1 MKGYNV
7 PAVGKAFMIIE
18 HLADAEAP
26 LRMTDISTAL
36 HLPKS
41 SALGLLITLENLGYI
56 VKIVGNRYCLSNK
69 LTMLASKGSSL
80 KELAREYLG
89 LLAKDLRYTVHLS
102 ILRNNENVLFDKVAG
117 PGFIQFATF
126 VGKCQPF
133 HATSSGKAI
142 LAHLS
147 PDRRNEIVASLE
159 MPKYTTNTITSTE
172 ELVMDLERTVTRG
185 FSLENEEEEI
195 GVRCVGAPIYNA
207 AGEVVGA
214 VSITATCAEFEL
226 DKLPEVGKKVS
237 DTANRISH
245 RLRFSLP
252 VGTRE
257 AETQR
262 EIATV

>member
-7 PAVGKAFMIIE
+7 PAIEKAFMIIE
-18 HLADAEAP
+18 HLADAEKP

-36 HLPKS
+36 CLPKS
-41 SALGLLITLENLGYI
+41 SALGMLATLENLGYI
-56 VKIVGNRYCLSNK
+56 VKVAGNKYCLSNK

-80 KELAREYLG
+80 KELAREYLE
-89 LLAKDLRYTVHLS
+89 LLAEDLRYTVHLS
-102 ILRNNENVLFDKVAG
+102 VLRNNENVLFDKVAG

-126 VGKCQPF
+126 VGKRQPF

-142 LAHLS
+142 LANLS
-147 PDRRNEIVASLE
+147 PDRRAEIIASLD
-159 MPKYTTNTITSTE
+159 MPKYTTNTITSVDA
-172 ELVMDLERTVTRG
+172 LMRDLETTVTRG

-207 AGEVVGA
+207 AGDVVAA

-237 DTANRISH
+237 DTASRIS
-245 RLRFSLP
+245 RLLKFPLSI
-252 VGTRE
+252 GIGE
-257 AETQR
+257 AEMQR